1 MRPILHITT
10 APQWQSTRQIYTHP
24 SLVEEG
30 FIHCSDV
37 HQVLGPANAYF
48 KGQDDLVILVIDPQ
62 RVQSP
67 IQYEDLTGA
76 GVEYPHIYGPLNVDA
91 VEMVVSFPRN
101 KSGTFSLPETLKR
114 YTLA

>member
-1 MRPILHITT
+1 MRPILHITM
-10 APQWQSTRQIYTHP
+10 APQWHRSRETYVHP

-48 KGQDDLVILVIDPQ
+48 KGQDDLIILVIDPQ

-67 IQYEDLTGA
+67 IHYEDSTGA

-91 VEMVVSFPRN
+91 VEMVVDFPRN
-101 KSGTFSLPETLKR
+101 EHGTFSLPASLKR
-114 YTLA
+114 YTHT